1 MVEQMNQK
9 DTREILHIQN
19 RQSWRTWLQNNH
31 ALSTGV
37 WLAVSKKKSSTPT
50 VLHDEVVEEALCYG
64 WIDSQLQKFD
74 EDSYLLWMS
83 PRKPGSIWSL
93 NNKRRIDKLIEK
105 GHMTSAGL
113 KKINAAK
120 KDGSWDIIDDIETL
134 TIPEDLLR
142 ALENNIPAKKNFISF
157 PASSKKMLL
166 FWILSAKQPKTR
178 AKRIQQTVALAAQ
191 NIKPPFQ
198 PTVTK

>member
-1 MVEQMNQK
+1 MNEK

-19 RQSWRTWLQNNH
+19 RGAWRTWLQNNH

-37 WLAVSKKKSSTPT
+37 WLAVSKKKSSTPA
-50 VLHDEVVEEALCYG
+50 VLYDEAVEEALCFG
-64 WIDSQLQKFD
+64 WIDSQLQKSD

-93 NNKRRIDKLIEK
+93 NNKQRIEK
-105 GHMTSAGL
+105 LLEKGLMTAAGL
-113 KKINAAK
+113 QKINAAK
-120 KDGSWDIIDDIETL
+120 KDGSWDVIDDIETL
-134 TIPEDLLR
+134 TIPEDLQQ
-142 ALENNIPAKKNFISF
+142 ALVNNIQAKKNFTSF

-191 NIKPPFQ
+191 NIKPPYQ
-198 PTVTK
+198 PKVKK